1 MKATFKP
8 LSLAIAVSAATAGYV
23 GTVNAQAVVVPAP
36 ALAGNTGL
44 GDLAIVPYYTVR
56 EDWTTGVSVIN
67 TSSLTQ
73 VIKVRLRRAT
83 DSMDALDFNV
93 VMSPND
99 VWTGYIENNK
109 APGVEDQVRFY
120 TNDNT
125 CTVPIATPNPEGG
138 PGYFAVPDVFADFA
152 EEGYIEII
160 GMGAAN
166 ATQPIS
172 RDALHSSEGFPLF
185 CDLLQANFRAF
196 GTRDVKNA
204 PVAAQPTPLNLT
216 LDGNISSTQTY
227 AQGRLSN
234 YTAPGN
240 FMKVSYFIK
249 DTTSGIEMGDN
260 AVLVSDFMDGASMT
274 NQLPALA
281 VGEDLQGYDFPD
293 LDGGAPLSAGDAGAA
308 TTGRFQLLRNI
319 LSSTGI
325 INDWSKND
333 AGAFTVDTDWVI
345 TAPGQYTMLK
355 TPRYLL
361 SLADGYDAAN
371 AGPNLIC
378 GKVAIGPVT
387 RCDYRD
393 LPLRITPLVFDRE
406 EQSEVIPPDEI
417 VISPT
422 PSTPRNPD
430 DLVYEVNVIEWGNAP
445 VLDAAASLKLN
456 VDLAG
461 AQYGWA
467 NIALSSRNA
476 DPRVCAYPTGTAGV
490 IEPVCNA
497 VTGQAPI
504 VGFAAWQRNFTAN
517 PDANYGRI
525 IRHSYTISSS

>member
-23 GTVNAQAVVVPAP
+23 GTVNAQGAPAP

-67 TSSLTQ
+67 TSNSTQ

-93 VMSPND
+93 VMSPYD
-99 VWTGYIENNK
+99 VWTGYVENNT
-109 APGVEDQVRFY
+109 APGVEDQIRFY

-138 PGYFAVPDVFADFA
+138 PGYFPVPAVFADFA

-160 GMGAAN
+160 GMGAADEN
-166 ATQPIS
+166 QPIS
-172 RDALHSSEGFPLF
+172 KDAVHSSEGRPIN
-185 CDLLQANFRAF
+185 CELLQANFRAF
-196 GTRDVKNA
+196 GIRDVKNT
-204 PVAAQPTPLNLT
+204 PVAGNGAATD
-216 LDGNISSTQTY
+216 DGNISSTQTY
-227 AQGRLSN
+227 AQGRLSE

-308 TTGRFQLLRNI
+308 STGRFQLLRNI

-361 SLADGYDAAN
+361 SLADGYDPAE
-371 AGPNLIC
+371 AGPNALCAKIT
-378 GKVAIGPVT
+378 VGPLT

-422 PSTPRNPD
+422 PSNPRNPD

-467 NIALSSRNA
+467 NIALSSTNS
-476 DPRVCAYPTGTAGV
+476 DPQVCAYPTGTSGV
-490 IEPVCNA
+490 TEPVCA
-497 VTGQAPI
+497 PVDGEAPI

-525 IRHSYTISSS
+525 VRHSYTVSS

>member
-23 GTVNAQAVVVPAP
+23 GTINADNHDPK
-36 ALAGNTGL
+36 LAGNTGL

-67 TSSLTQ
+67 TSDLTQ

-93 VMSPND
+93 VLSPYD
-99 VWTGYIENNK
+99 VWTGYVENNT

-138 PGYFAVPDVFADFA
+138 PGYFAVPSVFAEFA

-160 GMGAAN
+160 GMGSADKDQA
-166 ATQPIS
+166 IS
-172 RDALHSSEGFPLF
+172 KDAVHSSEGQPIN
-185 CDLLQANFRAF
+185 CVLLQANFRAF
-196 GTRDVKNA
+196 GTRDKKNA
-204 PVAAQPTPLNLT
+204 PVAAAPKPADRT
-216 LDGNISSTQTY
+216 LSGNISSTQTY

-234 YTAPGN
+234 YGAPGN

-319 LSSTGI
+319 LSSSGI

-355 TPRYLL
+355 TPQYLV
-361 SLADGYDAAN
+361 SLLGGYDPAGAGTN
-371 AGPNLIC
+371 AKCAKTALLGATP
-378 GKVAIGPVT
+378 
-387 RCDYRD
+387 CDNRD
-393 LPLRITPLVFDRE
+393 LPFTITPLVFDRE

-422 PSTPRNPD
+422 PSNPRNPD

-476 DPRVCAYPTGTAGV
+476 NPRVCAYPTGTAGV

-525 IRHSYTISSS
+525 IRHSYTVSSS

>member
-8 LSLAIAVSAATAGYV
+8 LSLAIAVSAASAGYV
-23 GTVNAQAVVVPAP
+23 GTVNAQVEPT
-36 ALAGNTGL
+36 LAGNTGL

-67 TSSLTQ
+67 TSADTQ

-93 VMSPND
+93 VLSPYD
-99 VWTGYIENNK
+99 VWTGYIENNT

-138 PGYFAVPDVFADFA
+138 PGYFAVPAVFADFA

-160 GMGAAN
+160 GMGSADAD
-166 ATQPIS
+166 QPIS
-172 RDALHSSEGFPLF
+172 KDAVHSSEGQPIN
-185 CDLLQANFRAF
+185 CELLQANFRAF

-204 PVAAQPTPLNLT
+204 AATGNGAIT
-216 LDGNISSTQTY
+216 DSGNISSTQTY

-234 YTAPGN
+234 YGTPGN

-260 AVLVSDFMDGASMT
+260 AVLIADFMDGASMT

-293 LDGGAPLSAGDAGAA
+293 LDGGAPLSAGDSGAA

-319 LSSTGI
+319 LGSRAI

-333 AGAFTVDTDWVI
+333 AGDFTVDTDWVI

-355 TPRYLL
+355 TPQYLL
-361 SLADGYDAAN
+361 SLAGTDGYDPAGAGIN
-371 AGPNLIC
+371 AKCAKTGLLGATP
-378 GKVAIGPVT
+378 
-387 RCDYRD
+387 CDNRD
-393 LPLRITPLVFDRE
+393 LPLQITPLVFDRE

-422 PSTPRNPD
+422 PSNPRNPD
-430 DLVYEVNVIEWGNAP
+430 DLVYEVNVIEWGNSP

-456 VDLAG
+456 VDLG
-461 AQYGWA
+461 NAQYGWA
-467 NIALSSRNA
+467 KIALTSSNT
-476 DPRVCAYPTGTAGV
+476 DPQVCAYATGTGGQD
-490 IEPVCNA
+490 EPVCA
-497 VTGQAPI
+497 PVTGEAPI
-504 VGFAAWQRNFTAN
+504 VGFAAWQRNFGAN

-525 IRHSYTISSS
+525 VGHSYSSS

>member
-1 MKATFKP
+1 
-8 LSLAIAVSAATAGYV
+8 
-23 GTVNAQAVVVPAP
+23 
-36 ALAGNTGL
+36 
-44 GDLAIVPYYTVR
+44 
-56 EDWTTGVSVIN
+56 
-67 TSSLTQ
+67 
-73 VIKVRLRRAT
+73 
-83 DSMDALDFNV
+83 
-93 VMSPND
+93 
-99 VWTGYIENNK
+99 
-109 APGVEDQVRFY
+109 
-120 TNDNT
+120 
-125 CTVPIATPNPEGG
+125 
-138 PGYFAVPDVFADFA
+138 
-152 EEGYIEII
+152 
-160 GMGAAN
+160 
-166 ATQPIS
+166 
-172 RDALHSSEGFPLF
+172 
-185 CDLLQANFRAF
+185 
-196 GTRDVKNA
+196 
-204 PVAAQPTPLNLT
+204 
-216 LDGNISSTQTY
+216 
-227 AQGRLSN
+227 
-234 YTAPGN
+234 
-240 FMKVSYFIK
+240 MKVSYFIK

-293 LDGGAPLSAGDAGAA
+293 LDGGAPLSAGDPGAA

-361 SLADGYDAAN
+361 SLADGYDPAA
-371 AGPNLIC
+371 AGPNILC
-378 GKVAIGPVT
+378 GKIAVGPVT

-422 PSTPRNPD
+422 PSNPRNPD

-467 NIALSSRNA
+467 NIALSSTNP
-476 DPRVCAYPTGTAGV
+476 DPQVCAYPTGTSGV
-490 IEPVCNA
+490 TEPVCA
-497 VTGQAPI
+497 PVTGEAPI

-525 IRHSYTISSS
+525 VRHSYTVSS

>member
-1 MKATFKP
+1 
-8 LSLAIAVSAATAGYV
+8 
-23 GTVNAQAVVVPAP
+23 
-36 ALAGNTGL
+36 
-44 GDLAIVPYYTVR
+44 
-56 EDWTTGVSVIN
+56 
-67 TSSLTQ
+67 
-73 VIKVRLRRAT
+73 
-83 DSMDALDFNV
+83 MDALDFNV
-93 VMSPND
+93 VLSPYD
-99 VWTGYIENNK
+99 VWTGYVENNT
-109 APGVEDQVRFY
+109 APGVEDQIRFY

-138 PGYFAVPDVFADFA
+138 PGYFTVPAVFADFA

-160 GMGAAN
+160 GMGSADAD
-166 ATQPIS
+166 QPIS
-172 RDALHSSEGFPLF
+172 KDAVHNSEGQPIN
-185 CDLLQANFRAF
+185 CELLQANFRAF

-204 PVAAQPTPLNLT
+204 PVVGNGAIT
-216 LDGNISSTQTY
+216 DSGNISSTQTY

-234 YTAPGN
+234 YGTPGN

-249 DTTSGIEMGDN
+249 DSTSGIEMGDN

-361 SLADGYDAAN
+361 ALELGYDAAG
-371 AGPNLIC
+371 AGVNLLCPKADITSLD
-378 GKVAIGPVT
+378 P
-387 RCDYRD
+387 RCDFRD
-393 LPLRITPLVFDRE
+393 LPLTITPLVFDRE

-422 PSTPRNPD
+422 PSNPRNPD
-430 DLVYEVNVIEWGNAP
+430 DLVYEVNVIEWGNTP

-467 NIALSSRNA
+467 KIALQSSNA
-476 DPRVCAYPTGTAGV
+476 DPQVCAYATGAG
-490 IEPVCNA
+490 A
-497 VTGQAPI
+497 
-504 VGFAAWQRNFTAN
+504 
-517 PDANYGRI
+517 
-525 IRHSYTISSS
+525 